1 MSDRLFLLDKNY
13 LLKQVQSDLKPELQA
28 RLVDLVRDGYYS
40 LFNPLRLPDET
51 TEEIDNFKPIHL
63 SFFNELYDVLA
74 GIYRY
79 QLGDN
84 QLEMLFDGRS
94 HYEMYMSD
102 WPKAF
107 DSFINELC
115 TKKNFVLAGLELS
128 VFHDPSKRIEL
139 AQNRMKVSI
148 FDHFGLRIYKYKGI
162 QKLNDKSA

>member
-1 MSDRLFLLDKNY
+1 MKL
-13 LLKQVQSDLKPELQA
+13 ELQA
-28 RLVDLVRDGYYS
+28 RLIDLVKEGYYT

-51 TEEIDNFKPIHL
+51 TDQIDDFKPNHL
-63 SFFNELYDVLA
+63 SFFDELYDVLA

-84 QLEMLFDGRS
+84 QLELLFDGRS

-107 DSFINELC
+107 DEYVNELC

-128 VFHDPSKRIEL
+128 VFPRCFKKNRVSPKSNEGEYFRSFRL
-139 AQNRMKVSI
+139 A
-148 FDHFGLRIYKYKGI
+148 HL
-162 QKLNDKSA
+162 

>member
-1 MSDRLFLLDKNY
+1 MKL
-13 LLKQVQSDLKPELQA
+13 ELQA
-28 RLVDLVRDGYYS
+28 RLIDLVNEGYYT

-51 TEEIDNFKPIHL
+51 TDQIDDFKPNHL
-63 SFFNELYDVLA
+63 SFFDELYDVLA

-84 QLEMLFDGRS
+84 QLELLFDGRS

-107 DSFINELC
+107 DEYVNELC

-128 VFHDPSKRIEL
+128 VFHDASKRIEL

-162 QKLNDKSA
+162 QKLNAKSA